1 MQIEQGYKRIIAWQ
15 KAVQLTTVIYKITDQ
30 FPQKELY
37 GLSSQMRRA
46 SISIASNIAEGYR
59 RKTTK
64 DYENFVRIA
73 YGSASEL
80 ETQLIIAEQIGYLN
94 KQMMSSV
101 ETILIDV
108 LKLLNNLSF
117 SLRKKM
123 SSTPTT
129 QHPDN
134 STTLT

>member
-1 MQIEQGYKRIIAWQ
+1 MNTEQGYKRIIAWQ
-15 KAVQLTTVIYKITDQ
+15 KAIQLTTAIYKVTDQ
-30 FPQKELY
+30 FPQKEIY

-46 SISIASNIAEGYR
+46 SVSIASNIAEGYR

-64 DYENFVRIA
+64 DYEHFVRIA

-80 ETQLIIAEQIGYLN
+80 ETQLIIADRVGYLN
-94 KQMMSSV
+94 GQMTSSV
-101 ETILIDV
+101 ETILTDV

-117 SLRKKM
+117 SLQKKIR
-123 SSTPTT
+123 SSPTT

-134 STTLT
+134 STTHP